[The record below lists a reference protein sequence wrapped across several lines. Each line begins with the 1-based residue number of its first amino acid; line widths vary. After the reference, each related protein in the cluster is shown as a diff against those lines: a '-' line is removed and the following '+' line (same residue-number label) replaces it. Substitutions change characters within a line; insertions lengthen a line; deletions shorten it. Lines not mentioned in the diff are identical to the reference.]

1 MIRAAVGAV
10 LLATCVVAPL
20 TAQEPLRLPPDVDP
34 NDWQSYYQEGFK
46 HMMTRPDRAEQ
57 YFIRA
62 ARLEPSVAE
71 AYVARF
77 AAWWAARPELWR
89 LWVRED
95 RLALD
100 DSGVQTAEAWLDKA
114 YLINPF
120 LQPTMLMLAS
130 PGWTRH
136 PPDAPYWRG
145 ITSYIQGRWKESTQE
160 FTKELRRGGDHW
172 SAYYWRALGYV
183 QMGKTDSAG
192 RDLQAILDSIGR
204 FEETHTLHGLLGSA
218 ELYYTL
224 GLLRLKTEDRVGA
237 KAAFEQAFVRNL
249 SFYMGHQ
256 HYANILVAE
265 GDTAGAIREYAL
277 AIQMQPADEVLRFN
291 YGTILLQAGRAD
303 SAAAQFREAVRLNPD
318 YAPPYFNDALALER
332 AGHVIEA
339 RSMYEDF
346 LARAPAR
353 MSQQIAF
360 ARQRLGMR

>member
-1 MIRAAVGAV
+1 MRGLGIAAAAIIAV
-10 LLATCVVAPL
+10 SSLA
-20 TAQEPLRLPPDVDP
+20 AQEPLGLPAEADP
-34 NDWQSYYQEGFK
+34 NDWQSYYQEGFR
-46 HMMTRPDRAEQ
+46 HMRTRPDRAEL

-89 LWVRED
+89 MWVRED

-100 DSGVQTAEAWLDKA
+100 DSGVQAAEAWLAKA

-120 LQPTMLMLAS
+120 LQPTILQLAS

-136 PPDAPYWRG
+136 PPDIPLWRG
-145 ITSYIQGRWKESTQE
+145 VASYVQGRWRESTEE
-160 FTKELRRGGDHW
+160 FTRALRRGDDHW
-172 SAYYWRALGYV
+172 SAYYWRALAYV
-183 QMGKTDSAG
+183 QLGKTDSAG
-192 RDLQAILDSIGR
+192 RDLQAVLDSIGR
-204 FEETHTLHGLLGSA
+204 YEETHTLHGDLGSA

-224 GLLRLKTEDRVGA
+224 GLLRLKTEDRASA
-237 KAAFEQAFVRNL
+237 KAALEQTFVRNL

-256 HYANILVAE
+256 HYGNILVAE

-277 AIQMQPADEVLRFN
+277 AIQIQPADEVLRFN
-291 YGTILLQAGRAD
+291 YGTILLQAGRVD

-332 AGHVIEA
+332 AGHAIEA

-353 MSQQIAF
+353 MNQQIAF
-360 ARQRLGMR
+360 ARQRLGRR